1 MSIFSVIEA
10 DISKVFSW
18 IQNELGN
25 VASPQ
30 NEQALKVVVSA
41 AVAILGPQYPGSVK
55 AVELASAEAIAF
67 MDGNGQASLGT
78 IITTLENNVNIK
90 GLDPKAQAAIMSLI
104 NMTVLPQITQAIP
117 TGSVVPTSTVIRE
130 VLVILNNACGGI
142 VK

>member
-78 IITTLENNVNIK
+78 IITTLENNDNIK